1 MNRRPDSKTV
11 VGLRKVIDDFL
22 AARRNEKLE
31 KLEPDDPKR
40 EIITSQHERCVW
52 LADAAKLISD
62 IQAATHILKATHP
75 SVRRDPATKIKINVF
90 RHPKDMLE
98 TDLVGSHCLR
108 DNFVFDVAVDNAAS
122 LGVFKLLKLEYESKS
137 LIDWIQNDK
146 VSSIY
151 ALSDDVQ
158 LAAEW
163 VDAFFGFIQTPT
175 RLASH
180 TLAKQL
186 YWLVGDDPCED
197 SQFHLLAPL
206 YASSLAHSV
215 YATIQDHRFGEET
228 KAAREAK
235 RNSRCCEHIL
245 HDYPNLAEQKLGGTK
260 PQNISQLNS
269 ERKGVNYL
277 LSSCPPVWRSQGLK
291 PPYGTTSIFNR
302 FERNPEVKALVR
314 ELRTFL
320 ESNPAPNQ
328 ATRNRR
334 DALLSCVLGEVR
346 LLAEDYRVLPPG
358 WSANPRC
365 RLVEA
370 EQCWLDPQRA
380 VQDTEFG
387 ETWHRL
393 TWVDEIKRRFGN
405 WLNAQLGEKLY
416 LGDIEHEYWSD
427 LFDDEV
433 WRSQVKS
440 DHRVIEKEAEHV

>member
-1 MNRRPDSKTV
+1 MNRPDSNTV
-11 VGLRKVIDDFL
+11 RGMRKVIDDFL
-22 AARRNEKLE
+22 AARRDEKLV
-31 KLEPDDPKR
+31 KLELGDPKR
-40 EIITSQHERCVW
+40 ELITVQHERGVW
-52 LADAAKLISD
+52 LADAAKLVLD

-75 SVRRDPATKIKINVF
+75 SARRDPATKIKINIY

-108 DNFVFDVAVDNAAS
+108 DNFIFDVAVDNAAS

-137 LIDWIQNDK
+137 LIDWIQKEK
-146 VSSIY
+146 VSCIY

-163 VDAFFGFIQTPT
+163 VDAFLNFIQTPT

-197 SQFHLLAPL
+197 AQFHLLAPL

-215 YATIQDHRFGEET
+215 YTTIQDHLFGEET
-228 KAAREAK
+228 KVARDAK
-235 RNSRCCEHIL
+235 RNNRCSEHIL
-245 HDYPNLAEQKLGGTK
+245 HEYPDLVEQKLGGTK

-277 LSSCPPVWRSQGLK
+277 LSSCPPVWRSQGMK

-314 ELRTFL
+314 DLRTFL
-320 ESNPAPNQ
+320 ESNPDPNQ

-346 LLAEDYRVLPPG
+346 SLAEEYRVLPPG
-358 WSANPRC
+358 WSANRRC
-365 RLVEA
+365 RLAEV

-380 VQDTEFG
+380 TLDADFG
-387 ETWHRL
+387 ETWQRMA
-393 TWVDEIKRRFGN
+393 WVDEIKRRFAN
-405 WLNAQLGEKLY
+405 WLNAELGEKLP

-440 DHRVIEKEAEHV
+440 DQRAIEKEAEHV